1 MENYSSTVVEC
12 IRKPKKL
19 TQEEKTKKHVH
30 VFRSIVRFIEQAAHI
45 EGISFLHRD

>member
-19 TQEEKTKKHVH
+19 TQGENKKHVH
-30 VFRSIVRFIEQAAHI
+30 MFCSIVRFSEQTAQI

>member
-19 TQEEKTKKHVH
+19 TQEEKNKKDVH
-30 VFRSIVRFIEQAAHI
+30 IFCSIVRFSEQAAQI
-45 EGISFLHRD
+45 EGISFSHRD